1 LDLFNPVYRRVDP
14 ATYGLQPANFSTDLA
29 NTGRAGFYA
38 QDHVTLNRF
47 VQFTLGGRIDHF
59 KDEGFSLGNL
69 SSDDTA
75 YTGRAGL
82 VIKPIEQFSLYGSFA
97 NSFVRPGILYQTPAA
112 NGPFEPETGDQ
123 FEFGA
128 KTEILNRRLNVTASA
143 FRIRKENILR
153 PDPNLG
159 PSGANVNAVLA
170 VGGATSRG
178 LELNLDG
185 FLTRAWYLSSNYTY
199 LHTEITGD
207 AVRSLIGQPLPNA
220 APHTFGLFTRY
231 DFLRNTGVSLG
242 IEAVDERTE
251 PFAGIRAA
259 GYAVTD
265 LGLYQRVAEN
275 ARVQVLVTNVF
286 DRKYAVTSLFAAR
299 AGNFPGQPRAFT
311 VTLAFNP
318 FR

>member
-1 LDLFNPVYRRVDP
+1 
-14 ATYGLQPANFSTDLA
+14 
-29 NTGRAGFYA
+29 
-38 QDHVTLNRF
+38 VTLNRF
-47 VQFTLGGRIDHF
+47 VQFTLSGRIDHYN
-59 KDEGFSLGNL
+59 DEGFSFGDLTA
-69 SSDDTA
+69 DDTA
-75 YTGRAGL
+75 YTGRAGV
-82 VIKPIEQFSLYGSFA
+82 VIKPIEQLSLFGNFA

-143 FRIRKENILR
+143 FRIRKDNILR

-159 PSGANVNAVLA
+159 PSGTNVNAVLA

-178 LELNLDG
+178 LELNLEG

-199 LHTEITGD
+199 LDTRITGD
-207 AVRSLIGQPLPNA
+207 VVRSLIGQPLPNA
-220 APHTFGLFTRY
+220 APHTFGVFTRY
-231 DFLRNTGVSLG
+231 DFLSNTGVSVG
-242 IEAVDERTE
+242 IEAVDDRVE
-251 PFAGIRAA
+251 PFAGIRAP
-259 GYAVTD
+259 GYAIAD
-265 LGLYQRVAEN
+265 LGAYRRLSEN
-275 ARVQVLVTNVF
+275 ARLQVMVTNVF

-299 AGNFPGQPRAFT
+299 AGNFPGQPRAVT